1 MLTNVG
7 YCYLWFVYGFL
18 ALTASKNG
26 QIDKLKK
33 FCTFCQGMGLK
44 SKSQVPSL
52 GWKMYP

>member
-26 QIDKLKK
+26 QMTKK
-33 FCTFCQGMGLK
+33 FCIYCQGMDLK
-44 SKSQVPSL
+44 S
-52 GWKMYP
+52 

>member
-26 QIDKLKK
+26 HIQSKK
-33 FCTFCQGMGLK
+33 ICIYFQGKGPK
-44 SKSQVPSL
+44 SKSLPWDV
-52 GWKMYP
+52 KMYS